1 MSLPADPLLIA
12 EDTSLIRRR
21 ESRPRPTRPSSSA
34 AAVSSS
40 CAGSGATGRR
50 WRRSSSSRCCS
61 SRRSSAR
68 RSTRRSPAGTTA
80 ARTSPRSCSRRRP
93 SHWFGTTQ
101 IGGDVFAQTMRGLQ
115 KSLLIG
121 LLVAVIS
128 TGLAAVVGAVA
139 GYFGGWVDRV
149 LMWIVDL
156 LLVIPSFLIIAI
168 ISGNLQG
175 ASWLILVRADR
186 RLRWMITARII
197 RGMTLS
203 LREREFVQA
212 ARYSGVSSA
221 GIIFRHLIPNMSSLL
236 IIDATIAVGD
246 RDHRRVGPV
255 LLRLRRQAAGRLAR
269 HAHRRRHPVGV
280 HVPVAVPVRR
290 RPAGA
295 HHAGG
300 ERVRGRPARRPRPG
314 VQALR
319 EASE

>member
-12 EDTSLIRRR
+12 DDDSLRDTPRETPTGPDVVVRGRRQLVLRRLRRNRAAMASLIVLALLFVAAFLG
-21 ESRPRPTRPSSSA
+21 PTIYEAITGWSYSDQDFTAFLQPPSA
-34 AAVSSS
+34 D
-40 CAGSGATGRR
+40 
-50 WRRSSSSRCCS
+50 
-61 SRRSSAR
+61 
-68 RSTRRSPAGTTA
+68 
-80 ARTSPRSCSRRRP
+80 
-93 SHWFGTTQ
+93 HWFGTTQ

-168 ISGNLQG
+168 ISGNLRG
-175 ASWLILVRADR
+175 ASWLILVVLIAVFA
-186 RLRWMITARII
+186 WMITARII

-236 IIDATIAVGD
+236 IIDATIAVATAIIAESGLSYF
-246 RDHRRVGPV
+246 GF
-255 LLRLRRQAAGRLAR
+255 
-269 HAHRRRHPVGV
+269 GV
-280 HVPVAVPVRR
+280 KPPDVSLGTLIADGTRSAFTFPWLFMF
-290 RPAGA
+290 
-295 HHAGG
+295 AGG
-300 ERVRGRPARRPRPG
+300 LLVLTTLAVSVFGDGLRDALDPASKRAG
-314 VQALR
+314 GKK
-319 EASE
+319 

>member
-12 EDTSLIRRR
+12 DD
-21 ESRPRPTRPSSSA
+21 A
-34 AAVSSS
+34 ALS
-40 CAGSGATGRR
+40 GSPGETPVAPDVVVRGRR
-50 WRRSSSSRCCS
+50 QLVMRRL
-61 SRRSSAR
+61 RRNRAAMASLMVLAILFVGAFLGPTVYQAITGWSYSDQDFTAFLQPPSAD
-68 RSTRRSPAGTTA
+68 
-80 ARTSPRSCSRRRP
+80 
-93 SHWFGTTQ
+93 HWFGTTQ

-175 ASWLILVRADR
+175 ASWLILVLLIAVFA
-186 RLRWMITARII
+186 WMITARII

-236 IIDATIAVGD
+236 IIDATIAVASAIIAESGLSYF
-246 RDHRRVGPV
+246 GF
-255 LLRLRRQAAGRLAR
+255 
-269 HAHRRRHPVGV
+269 GV
-280 HVPVAVPVRR
+280 
-290 RPAGA
+290 RPPDVSLGTLIADGTRSA
-295 HHAGG
+295 FTFPWLFMFAGG
-300 ERVRGRPARRPRPG
+300 LLVLTTLAVSVFGDGLRDALDPASKRSG
-314 VQALR
+314 GKQ
-319 EASE
+319 

>member
-12 EDTSLIRRR
+12 DDAALSGSPGETPASTDVVVRGRRQLVLRRLRRNRAAMASLIVLALLFVAAFL
-21 ESRPRPTRPSSSA
+21 SPTVYEAITGWSYSGQDFTAFLQPPSA
-34 AAVSSS
+34 E
-40 CAGSGATGRR
+40 
-50 WRRSSSSRCCS
+50 
-61 SRRSSAR
+61 
-68 RSTRRSPAGTTA
+68 
-80 ARTSPRSCSRRRP
+80 
-93 SHWFGTTQ
+93 HWFGTTQ

-139 GYFGGWVDRV
+139 GYFGGWVDRT

-175 ASWLILVRADR
+175 ASWLILVVLIAVFA
-186 RLRWMITARII
+186 WMITARII

-236 IIDATIAVGD
+236 IIDATIAVATAIIAESGLSYF
-246 RDHRRVGPV
+246 GF
-255 LLRLRRQAAGRLAR
+255 
-269 HAHRRRHPVGV
+269 GV
-280 HVPVAVPVRR
+280 KPPDVSLGTLIADGTRSAFTFPWLFLF
-290 RPAGA
+290 
-295 HHAGG
+295 AGG
-300 ERVRGRPARRPRPG
+300 LLVLTTLAVSVFGDGLRDALDPASKRSGGKR
-314 VQALR
+314 
-319 EASE
+319 

>member
-12 EDTSLIRRR
+12 DDAALSGSPGETPAGPDVVVRGRRQLVLRRLRRNRAAMASLIVLALLFVAAFL
-21 ESRPRPTRPSSSA
+21 SPTVYEAITGWSYSGQDFTAFLQPPSA
-34 AAVSSS
+34 E
-40 CAGSGATGRR
+40 
-50 WRRSSSSRCCS
+50 
-61 SRRSSAR
+61 
-68 RSTRRSPAGTTA
+68 
-80 ARTSPRSCSRRRP
+80 
-93 SHWFGTTQ
+93 HWFGTTQ

-128 TGLAAVVGAVA
+128 TGLAAVVGSVA
-139 GYFGGWVDRV
+139 GYFGGWVDRT

-175 ASWLILVRADR
+175 ANWLILVVLIAVFA
-186 RLRWMITARII
+186 WMITARII

-236 IIDATIAVGD
+236 IIDATIAVATAIIAESGLSYF
-246 RDHRRVGPV
+246 GF
-255 LLRLRRQAAGRLAR
+255 
-269 HAHRRRHPVGV
+269 GV
-280 HVPVAVPVRR
+280 KPPDVSLGTLIADGTRSAFTFPWLFLF
-290 RPAGA
+290 
-295 HHAGG
+295 AGG
-300 ERVRGRPARRPRPG
+300 LLVLTTLAVSVFGDGLRDALDPASKRSGGKR
-314 VQALR
+314 
-319 EASE
+319 